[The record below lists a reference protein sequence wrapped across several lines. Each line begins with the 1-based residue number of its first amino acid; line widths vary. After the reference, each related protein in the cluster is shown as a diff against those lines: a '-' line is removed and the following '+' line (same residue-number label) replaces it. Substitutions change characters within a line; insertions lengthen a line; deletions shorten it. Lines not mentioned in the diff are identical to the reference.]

1 MKKNKEPLRPIM
13 KDLGSGSFLFVFL
26 RNLGTEDVKQDQ
38 EECHDKV
45 SGKKEEGIRPRVQFP
60 K

>member
-1 MKKNKEPLRPIM
+1 MPPVNG
-13 KDLGSGSFLFVFL
+13 LGCGSFLFVFL

>member
-1 MKKNKEPLRPIM
+1 MHKEPLRPQHE
-13 KDLGSGSFLFVFL
+13 GFGCGSFLFVFL

-45 SGKKEEGIRPRVQFP
+45 SGKKEEGIRPGVQFP
-60 K
+60 E